1 MRCLNLKLTY
11 ACTNRCSFCF
21 SSYLKDEVIG
31 EAGLLRE
38 VEEGYRR
45 GCREL
50 VLSGGE
56 PTLCPDT
63 LLNVNRDHLGDNGK
77 ALCDELRDSI
87 YPGACD
93 SYFSSGTE
101 ALASEDYET
110 AIEDLGKVVRMDQ
123 SYNSGQAVYNLAQ
136 AYQGNGDNEN
146 ALTYYQ
152 MIIENFADSEYV
164 QDAQENYDALSG
176 SSNSN
181 SSDSGD
187 SGDNSSDNSGDASAE
202 G

>member
-1 MRCLNLKLTY
+1 
-11 ACTNRCSFCF
+11 
-21 SSYLKDEVIG
+21 
-31 EAGLLRE
+31 
-38 VEEGYRR
+38 
-45 GCREL
+45 
-50 VLSGGE
+50 
-56 PTLCPDT
+56 
-63 LLNVNRDHLGDNGK
+63 
-77 ALCDELRDSI
+77 
-87 YPGACD
+87 
-93 SYFSSGTE
+93 
-101 ALASEDYET
+101 
-110 AIEDLGKVVRMDQ
+110 MDQ

-181 SSDSGD
+181 SSDSGN